1 MSQHAFSSS
10 SLDLGPCPHVLG
22 TGCAWRH
29 RTCSVLVQAKA
40 RNRSSC
46 RCPLLAPMAWQ
57 GRADSPSRSL
67 RRAWAGAQRTHSAF
81 VQAKVR
87 NRSGCRCPL
96 LASWLGRGALT
107 RLRALFAGLGL
118 VLNALSLLLFRRR
131 HETGELF
138 GDHVAAA
145 IPFFHRLVFASF
157 YGRRAYKQFWVAVY
171 GGFAQSLFGGYVG
184 IMGVFS
190 LSSVWGCGRAGHA
203 ISLRWDSAGPG
214 AILPIVPLSHVPSP
228 IW

>member
-1 MSQHAFSSS
+1 MLF
-10 SLDLGPCPHVLG
+10 LVLIGLGPLSSWTWDRLRVASSHLFCSRSGEG
-22 TGCAWRH
+22 TKPVG
-29 RTCSVLVQAKA
+29 LPL
-40 RNRSSC
+40 SSPC
-46 RCPLLAPMAWQ
+46 LMAW
-57 GRADSPSRSL
+57 SPCL
-67 RRAWAGAQRTHSAF
+67 MAW
-81 VQAKVR
+81 
-87 NRSGCRCPL
+87 
-96 LASWLGRGALT
+96 RGALI
-107 RLRALFAGLGL
+107 RLRALFAGIGL

-138 GDHVAAA
+138 GDLVAAA

-203 ISLRWDSAGPG
+203 TSLRCGSAGPG